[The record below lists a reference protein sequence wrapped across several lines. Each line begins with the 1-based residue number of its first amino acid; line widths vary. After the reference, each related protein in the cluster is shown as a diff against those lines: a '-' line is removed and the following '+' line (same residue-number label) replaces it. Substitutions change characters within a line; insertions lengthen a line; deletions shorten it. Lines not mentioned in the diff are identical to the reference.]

1 MVAVSTRHSKQ
12 RTLLLVL
19 GLALGASVLA
29 QATLPTADTDPRL
42 QAYEEFKREFQAGQ
56 YEAASVAARRVLD
69 LTEQSNDDSQENLLA
84 ALMNLAA
91 AQRLAGDPVGAEE
104 TYIRVIELIE
114 REGRQTDPRL
124 ARANAGLATVY
135 HEARRHDMAAP
146 RFVAAIGVL
155 RRNEGL
161 FNEDQLPLLEKLADS
176 LTELARLED
185 AQRAQSYR
193 LRVAGKRYG
202 EVDPRRIVVVESVGR
217 WYARVGAFDAA
228 RGLLGGALTEV
239 ETAHGKDSLELVGLL
254 TALAECNR
262 LQLQTPAVSALSSAD
277 ADRFSMFH
285 DQPPPAALTVT
296 PRQLSGDGEA
306 WLERAAAIVDG
317 HPDAS
322 PVRTADVHTQ
332 LGDWYQ
338 LRQQT
343 ERAMDNYRLAWEAA
357 KNSELDGKPLNE
369 ALFGAPVLLY
379 CQRPGFWDRYAG
391 RPIEEVEIHSVEL
404 ELTVTAEG
412 VIADP
417 VVKSDADNPDYVD
430 ATLRTARTAR
440 YRPRMSDGEPVATPG
455 VTFAQPFM
463 VLVEPPAAPT
473 EAPATPPAATPD
485 AATPSPAP
493 QST

>member
-1 MVAVSTRHSKQ
+1 MVAVSTRHGKQ

-19 GLALGASVLA
+19 GLALGANVLA
-29 QATLPTADTDPRL
+29 QAAAPDADPRL
-42 QAYEEFKREFQAGQ
+42 QAYEEFKREFEVGR
-56 YEAASVAARRVLD
+56 YEAASVAARRVLE
-69 LTEQSNDDSQENLLA
+69 LTEQSSDDSQENLLA

-91 AQRLAGDPVGAEE
+91 AQRLADDPVGAEE
-104 TYIRVIELIE
+104 TYLRVIELIE

-135 HEARRHDMAAP
+135 HDARRHDMAAP
-146 RFVAAIGVL
+146 RLVAAIGVL

-176 LTELARLED
+176 LTDLGRLED
-185 AQRAQSYR
+185 AQRTQSYR
-193 LRVAGKRYG
+193 LRVADKRYG
-202 EVDPRRIVVVESVGR
+202 DVDPRRIAVVESVGR

-228 RGLLGGALTEV
+228 RGLLEGALAEV
-239 ETAHGKDSLELVGLL
+239 EAAHGGDSLELVGLL

-262 LQLQTPAVSALSSAD
+262 LQLQTPAASALVSAD

-322 PVRTADVHTQ
+322 PVRIADVHTQ

-343 ERAMDNYRLAWEAA
+343 GPAMDNYRLAWKAA
-357 KNSELDGKPLNE
+357 KNSELEGKPLTE

-391 RPIEEVEIHSVEL
+391 RPVEEVEIRSVEL

-440 YRPRMSDGEPVATPG
+440 YRPRMSEGEPVATPG

-473 EAPATPPAATPD
+473 ETPATPPAATPD
-485 AATPSPAP
+485 AATPPPAP